1 MKSFKEFL
9 SERRYGMKE
18 VLEIINDIKNSNPN
32 IYFDFDPTSLTFKI
46 TTDKTYWPLE
56 ISFDKND
63 FDKVC
68 RSLLIRF
75 NKSPLDKKRI
85 LNQKSDFITPL
96 YKELETYAFD
106 TSISK
111 SAAKV
116 ILNKHKNAFYNI

>member
-1 MKSFKEFL
+1 MKNFKEFL

-18 VLEIINDIKNSNPN
+18 VLEIIDEIKNSNPD
-32 IYFDFDPTSLTFKI
+32 IYFDFNPSSLIFKI

-56 ISFDKND
+56 IQFNKTD

-75 NKSPLDKKRI
+75 NKNPQDKKRI
-85 LNQKSDFITPL
+85 LNQKSDYMTPL
-96 YKELETYAFD
+96 YKELETYTFD

-111 SAAKV
+111 AAAKV
-116 ILNKHKNAFYNI
+116 ILNKNKNTFYNI